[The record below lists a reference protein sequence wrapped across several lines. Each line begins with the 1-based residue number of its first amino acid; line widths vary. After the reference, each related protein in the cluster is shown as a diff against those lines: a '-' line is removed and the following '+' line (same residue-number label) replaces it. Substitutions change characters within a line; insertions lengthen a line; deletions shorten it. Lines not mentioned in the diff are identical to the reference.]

1 MVGLIPKIAIS
12 QSPYQRDM
20 GYCLHRT
27 LDHMRLAR
35 QMGADLIVFPEWFL
49 GLNPLEVVP
58 NRQTDALCRQAQ
70 DLALGVVTGSLRALD
85 PDTGL
90 RQQCAL
96 VIDADGRI
104 IGQQAKCEF
113 YTAERPWFDP
123 GEGIVAIATRY
134 GRATILLGLDAERE
148 TRWDECRAL
157 FPDLVFMVT
166 SARGPQEAERLQAM
180 AVSRSFEIGGT
191 VVLVPLTGRF
201 GGVDYVPCAMAA
213 HRGRVLA
220 NLKEGEPVGLASA
233 TSAALIQLGAVD
245 AASWARAI
253 PVREASGV
261 AGGTEFRSPEPERRV
276 LLDWKALAV
285 PDPLQ
290 AGRHL
295 LAQAYDAPRQASL
308 APAHPQ
314 YPEVLEALLA
324 EGARGAFAWPGL
336 SGTHAYD
343 PRYRSIAAALCRQG
357 KPLIAA
363 AGLGSAPF
371 RFSDPGDWDDIA
383 LAFPELTVI
392 LAIHGRHARFWDDA
406 LALAEARPNV
416 ALLTAGAAPR
426 FLQEALQRIGA
437 DRLLFASG
445 GIPGQFQAEWE
456 KLETL
461 RERLGLEDETFQS
474 IAAMNAR
481 RLFFHDLE
489 VHRTAHPTEVEH
501 PQ

>member
-1 MVGLIPKIAIS
+1 MPKIAIS
-12 QSPYQRDM
+12 QAPYQRDM
-20 GYCLHRT
+20 AYCLNRT
-27 LDHMRLAR
+27 LEHMRMAR
-35 QMGADLIVFPEWFL
+35 QMGADLVVFPEWFL

-70 DLALGVVTGSLRALD
+70 DLAIGVVTGSLRTLD

-104 IGQQAKCEF
+104 LGQQAKCEF
-113 YTAERPWFDP
+113 YPAERPWFDP
-123 GEGIVAIATRY
+123 GEGIAAIATRY
-134 GRATILLGLDAERE
+134 GRAAVLLGLDAENPE
-148 TRWDECRAL
+148 RWEECRGL

-166 SARGPQEAERLQAM
+166 SARGQREAERLQEL
-180 AVSRSFEIGGT
+180 AVARSFEIGGT

-201 GGVDYVPCAMAA
+201 GGINYVPCAMAA

-220 NLKEGEPVGLASA
+220 SLKEGEQVGLATA

-245 AASWARAI
+245 AASWAKAVPI
-253 PVREASGV
+253 REPSEPE
-261 AGGTEFRSPEPERRV
+261 AGQDFRTPEPERRV
-276 LLDWKALAV
+276 LLDWKALVAS
-285 PDPLQ
+285 DPLQ
-290 AGRHL
+290 AGRQL

-336 SGTHAYD
+336 AGTHAYD
-343 PRYRSIAAALCRQG
+343 PRYRSIAAALSRQG

-363 AGLGSAPF
+363 AGLGAAPF

-383 LAFPELTVI
+383 LAFPELTII
-392 LAIHGRHARFWDDA
+392 LAIHGRHPRFWEDA

-416 ALLTAGAAPR
+416 ALLTAGAAPL
-426 FLQEALQRIGA
+426 FLQEALQRVGA
-437 DRLLFASG
+437 ERLLFASG
-445 GIPGQFQAEWE
+445 GWPGQFQAEWE
-456 KLETL
+456 KLETV
-461 RERLGLEDETFQS
+461 RQRLGLEDETFQR
-474 IAAMNAR
+474 IAALNAR
-481 RLFFHDLE
+481 RLFFHDLDAQ
-489 VHRTAHPTEVEH
+489 RSSRPTEEAER
-501 PQ
+501 PR